1 MKKIISCT
9 AALVTAVTIT
19 GNVAYAVKNYTVN
32 DLKGLSDY
40 ILGKAGTAEDV
51 NNDGAVDVFDLI
63 EMRKAFSDSGEL
75 TESLIP
81 ASEENVKFTGR
92 NYCDKEGVTWLV
104 QSGSAVEFNVSAESA
119 EVTIYGD
126 ENINSDEKYRPRYA
140 VIVDGEIILDEVMSE
155 KEKTVELFS
164 GKENRTAEVKI
175 IHLSEANNGTV
186 GVGDIKV
193 NSTASI
199 PVSPLPEKDLLIE
212 FIGDSITCAYGVEGT
227 SAYENFMTSTENF
240 MKSYAYLTAQKLNAD
255 YSAVCYSGHGIV
267 SGYTQDG
274 SINTDSLVPD
284 VYEQIGKI
292 KPYDVAW
299 NFKRKPDVIVINLG
313 TNDNTY
319 VSAKDTE
326 KRSEEYIKAYTDF
339 LRNIYAENPDAHIIC
354 TLGTMGCQELYPCIE
369 TAVERFK
376 AVYHTDN
383 ISCYMSAVQ
392 DMNEGL
398 GSDWHPNAI
407 NQQKSAYVLA
417 DKICQALGIESD
429 MIGLDVASDAK
440 YSLEKADNVNVSDYF
455 SDYDKSYHIT
465 TVTGGDD
472 INSIKAH
479 VSGIKLKKDGE
490 YDLSF
495 AIDTAKGQKIP
506 FSLIGSDGTV
516 YCEAVF
522 TGTGEKSVFSDKFTS
537 SVNDDSAELVFCM
550 GGTDNLRASL
560 YDVKM
565 VKVK

>member
-1 MKKIISCT
+1 MKKIISG
-9 AALVTAVTIT
+9 AAAVATAVAIAGTT
-19 GNVAYAVKNYTVN
+19 AYAAKNYTAK
-32 DLKGLSDY
+32 DLKGLNDY
-40 ILGKAGTAEDV
+40 ILGKSGTAEDV
-51 NNDGAVDVFDLI
+51 NNDGAVDVFDMI

-75 TESLIP
+75 SESLIP
-81 ASEENVKFTGR
+81 ATEENVKFMGR
-92 NYCDKEGVTWLV
+92 NYCDDNDVTWLV
-104 QSGSAVEFNVSAESA
+104 QSGSAVEFNVSAQSA

-126 ENINSDEKYRPRYA
+126 DNINNDEKYRPRYA

-186 GVGDIKV
+186 GVGNIKV
-193 NSTASI
+193 NSTSSI

-212 FIGDSITCAYGVEGT
+212 FVGDSITCAYGVEGA
-227 SAYENFMTSTENF
+227 SAYENFKTSTENF

-255 YSAVCYSGHGIV
+255 YSAVSYSGHGIV
-267 SGYTQDG
+267 SGYSQDG
-274 SINTDSLVPD
+274 SINTESLVPP
-284 VYEQIGKI
+284 VYDKIGKI
-292 KPYDVAW
+292 KPYDVEW

-313 TNDNTY
+313 TNDDTY
-319 VSAKDTE
+319 VSKDFE
-326 KRSEEYIKAYTDF
+326 KRSQEYTDAYTDF
-339 LRNIYAENPDAHIIC
+339 LGDIFSKSPDSYIIC
-354 TLGTMGCQELYPCIE
+354 TVGTMGCQEMYPCIE
-369 TAVERFK
+369 DAVKNFK
-376 AVYHTDN
+376 EKYNSDK
-383 ISCYMSAVQ
+383 IMCYESAVQ
-392 DMNEGL
+392 NMNDGL

-407 NQQKSAYVLA
+407 TQQNSAYVLS

-429 MIGLDVASDAK
+429 QIGLDLAADAS

-465 TVTGGDD
+465 TVNGGDD

-479 VSGIKLKKDGE
+479 VKGIELKKGGE

-495 AIDTAKGQKIP
+495 TIDTSEGQEIP
-506 FSLIGSDGTV
+506 FSIVGSDGTV
-516 YCEAVF
+516 YAENVF
-522 TGTGEKSVFSDKFTS
+522 VGTGGKSSFSDKFTAP
-537 SVNDDSAELVFCM
+537 VNDSSAELVFCM
-550 GGTDNLRASL
+550 GGADNLRVSL